1 MKELSRFLNEDEIEI
16 KKIKEEELKLKNEEL
31 NIIIPDKTKNILNIN
46 VHGKSK
52 INQIVNG
59 DKIILNNK
67 IHILDNSSLEIQI
80 KSIENDFVILYDEI
94 TLGKNSE
101 LKYVFRSK
109 TKGKVFHF
117 VGVTHGENSRSK
129 VSIRSNIYATFVSVG
144 KLIFPKNA
152 SDSKGELE
160 QLVITNENSEATLLP
175 ILLVKNKNAKAY
187 HKAKKIIIRDEDL
200 FYLNSKGLDK
210 KSIEKLIEKFVME

>member
-1 MKELSRFLNEDEIEI
+1 MKELIKFVNESEMKI
-16 KKIKEEELKLKNEEL
+16 KKIKEEEMKLKNEEL

-59 DKIILNNK
+59 NKIILNNK
-67 IHILDNSSLEIQI
+67 IHVHDNSSLEIQI

-101 LKYVFRSK
+101 LKYVFKSK
-109 TKGKVFHF
+109 TKGKIFHF
-117 VGVTHGENSRSK
+117 VGVSHKENARSN
-129 VSIRSNIYATFVSVG
+129 VSIRSNIHGSFVSLG
-144 KLIFPKNA
+144 KLIFTEEA
-152 SDSKGELE
+152 SNSKGELE

-175 ILLVKNKNAKAY
+175 ILLVKNKNAKA
-187 HKAKKIIIRDEDL
+187 HHRAKKIIIRDEDL

-210 KSIEKLIEKFVME
+210 KSIEKLIEKFVMG